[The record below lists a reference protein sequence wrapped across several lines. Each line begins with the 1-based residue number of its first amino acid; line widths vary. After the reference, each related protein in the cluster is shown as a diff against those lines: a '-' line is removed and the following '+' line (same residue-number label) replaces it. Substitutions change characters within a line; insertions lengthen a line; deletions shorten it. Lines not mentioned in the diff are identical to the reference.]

1 MLQRIKDWSI
11 ALVIAAVVALIV
23 GRPSGGPAVAEAA
36 PPVELAALDGGTLRL
51 SDMKGQTV
59 VVNFWASW
67 CGPCRKE
74 IPEFSRF
81 ARSHAEIPVW
91 GLAVDSGDAPD
102 VRRSAREFGIDYPV
116 AVADSAT
123 VRAYGVDA
131 FPTTVIVGPQGTVE
145 HVTIGAMS
153 YAQLEKAAGL

>member
-1 MLQRIKDWSI
+1 MVQRIKDWSI
-11 ALVIAAVVALIV
+11 ALVIAAVVAFLV
-23 GRPSGGPAVAEAA
+23 ARPGGGPPIAEAA
-36 PPVELAALDGGTLRL
+36 PPVDLATLDGDPLRL
-51 SDMKGQTV
+51 ADQQGKTV

-81 ARSHAEIPVW
+81 ANDHPDIPVW

-102 VRRSAREFGIDYPV
+102 VRRSAEAFGIDYPV
-116 AVADSAT
+116 AMADRTT
-123 VRAYGVDA
+123 VSDYGVDA
-131 FPTTVIVGPQGTVE
+131 FPTTVIVGPQGAVQ